1 MLNIFSLLVSAM
13 LLQSIHEHLKNE
25 DDGGQPEQP
34 GHLVRGDEGGEKPE
48 ECALKR
54 SKRNHVWRAA
64 KFFFTSDPPIYEGS
78 GLGWK
83 GPLESHHSWLGPASK
98 RIEVKCIYSDL

>member
-13 LLQSIHEHLKNE
+13 LLQSIHEHLMNE

-48 ECALKR
+48 ECILKR

-64 KFFFTSDPPIYEGS
+64 KFFLPQTLQSTK
-78 GLGWK
+78 GL
-83 GPLESHHSWLGPASK
+83 A
-98 RIEVKCIYSDL
+98 